1 MPRRPRTGFA
11 GSRDAAA
18 AVQRAQGGVTLVP
31 PAVSVLLPA
40 FNAGA
45 TLPACL
51 ASLRRQTLTD
61 WECVLVDDG
70 STDDTPRIA
79 ALAAATDSRIR
90 VVTTP
95 HRGLVAALRRGLDAC
110 RGAIVA
116 RMDADDLMHRDRLS
130 AQAGV
135 LDTDGSLAAV
145 GCHVRMFPRAALTRR
160 RRDYESWLNAIRT
173 PQDVAREA
181 LVECPIAHPA
191 LAIRHHVL
199 QAFGYADR
207 AWAEDYDLVL
217 RLLAAGRR
225 IGTVPRRLVAWR
237 DAPSRLSRVDARYSL
252 DRFTACK
259 AHYLAHGFL
268 AGTDHYVL
276 WGYGGTGRALRRALA
291 QHRLLPSHIV
301 EIKQTRLGQRIH
313 GAPVITPGELPALRG
328 ARIVVSVAFAGPRG
342 DIRHAL
348 REMAFEEGRDFVC
361 AA

>member
-1 MPRRPRTGFA
+1 LRRRGATRCA
-11 GSRDAAA
+11 LL
-18 AVQRAQGGVTLVP
+18 AVTPPV
-31 PAVSVLLPA
+31 PAVSVLLPV
-40 FNAGA
+40 FNAAG
-45 TLPACL
+45 TLPPCL
-51 ASLRRQTLTD
+51 TSLRRQTLAD

-79 ALAAATDSRIR
+79 ALVGAADPRIR
-90 VVTTP
+90 IATTA
-95 HRGLVAALRRGLDAC
+95 HRGLVAALRCGLGLC
-110 RGAIVA
+110 RGAVVA
-116 RMDADDLMHRDRLS
+116 RMDADDLMRRDRLRDQVD
-130 AQAGV
+130 A
-135 LDTDGSLAAV
+135 LDADTSLSAV
-145 GCHVRMFPRAALTRR
+145 GCHVRMFPRAGLTRR
-160 RRDYESWLNAIRT
+160 RRDYESWLNAIAT
-173 PQDVAREA
+173 PEAVGREA
-181 LVECPIAHPA
+181 FVECPVAHPA
-191 LAIRHHVL
+191 LAVRRHVL
-199 QAFGYADR
+199 EAFGYPDCD
-207 AWAEDYDLVL
+207 WPEDYDLVL